1 VDRTRLAMLGIDM
14 ASFRNTL
21 YAAFGTREVSTIYA
35 PEASYKVIM
44 ELADAQRRDEQALN
58 RVYVRGGDGSLVP
71 LGAIASFTRGAGKTM
86 VAHKAQLP
94 AHTLSFEL
102 APGYSLSDAQLA
114 IAQAQ
119 RDIAMPDTLFG
130 SFDGQAALYERSQT
144 TQVYLV
150 VAAVAVIYLI
160 LGVLYES
167 WIHPVTIL
175 LGIPSAAVGALLA
188 LRLTGLELTFVAM
201 IGIVLLIGI
210 VKKNAIMM
218 IDFAL
223 EAQRRQGWSSERA
236 IREACLQRF
245 RPIMMT
251 TICAMVGALPLALG
265 LGAGAELR
273 QPMGVAVVGGL
284 LVSQVITLLITP
296 VLFLTFDQWARR
308 RTAAAAPTTDA
319 GDLHGST
326 P

>member
-1 VDRTRLAMLGIDM
+1 
-14 ASFRNTL
+14 
-21 YAAFGTREVSTIYA
+21 
-35 PEASYKVIM
+35 
-44 ELADAQRRDEQALN
+44 
-58 RVYVRGGDGSLVP
+58 
-71 LGAIASFTRGAGKTM
+71 
-86 VAHKAQLP
+86 
-94 AHTLSFEL
+94 
-102 APGYSLSDAQLA
+102 
-114 IAQAQ
+114 
-119 RDIAMPDTLFG
+119 MPDTIFG
-130 SFDGQAALYERSQT
+130 SFDGQAALYEKSQT
-144 TQVYLV
+144 TQILLL

-167 WIHPVTIL
+167 WIHPITIL

-201 IGIVLLIGI
+201 IGILLLIGI

-223 EAQRRQGWSSERA
+223 EAQRTRGWSAEQA
-236 IREACLQRF
+236 ITEACRQRF

-251 TICAMVGALPLALG
+251 TICALVGALPLALG

-296 VLFLTFDQWARR
+296 VLFLTFERLTGYAKRARPSLEH
-308 RTAAAAPTTDA
+308 TSPALGA
-319 GDLHGST
+319 
-326 P
+326 